1 MTEINVFIDEA
12 NHIYLP
18 RPIYNIIEYSDNYS
32 DNSGSF
38 SQFKRDEVPPD
49 NANNNFTADNSWLLK
64 CKAAFVEKNIKCHW

>member
-1 MTEINVFIDEA
+1 M
-12 NHIYLP
+12 
-18 RPIYNIIEYSDNYS
+18 YNIIEYSDNYS

-64 CKAAFVEKNIKCHW
+64 CKAAFVEKKHQMPLIIQTVLQKTQWFLFY